1 MVKEVEDMW
10 KKVAA
15 SLFVFIIILSS
26 LSTGSMSSYAAS
38 MRKAKPKVDISKYQV
53 SVPKEDSSSSNKKT
67 ALVSGTAPKD
77 TSIVIDHY
85 GAVDLTGKDYSL
97 AKLPNDDEYV
107 LISSQTIKSGQIG
120 FGEEI
125 ELIMGINKI
134 IVTFNVNGVPTVEK
148 VIYYYEAEQLNETFN
163 DSNKPPSVK

>member
-10 KKVAA
+10 KKIAA
-15 SLFVFIIILSS
+15 SLFAFIIILS
-26 LSTGSMSSYAAS
+26 LSTGSIVGYAAS

-53 SVPKEDSSSSNKKT
+53 SVPKEDSSSSNKKA
-67 ALVSGTAPKD
+67 ALVSGSAPKG

-85 GAVDLTGKDYSL
+85 GAVDLTGKNYSL
-97 AKLPNDDEYV
+97 AKLPKDDEYV
-107 LISSQTIKSGQIG
+107 LISSQTIKSGQVG

-163 DSNKPPSVK
+163 NSNRPPSVK